1 MEIQDQEYP
10 SKILSIARQ
19 MIKNTVSNEN
29 DNSLVK
35 ECIWHDVKVSLGTQR
50 NTTADFRLENFW
62 STADQ
67 RVPAISLGNWHERQA
82 DRPDDLKAWNIDNKS
97 N

>member
-10 SKILSIARQ
+10 SKTLSIARQ

-35 ECIWHDVKVSLGTQR
+35 ECI
-50 NTTADFRLENFW
+50 
-62 STADQ
+62 
-67 RVPAISLGNWHERQA
+67 
-82 DRPDDLKAWNIDNKS
+82 
-97 N
+97 